1 MRTKNKTTKLISA
14 LLIITIFL
22 PSLVFLTK
30 PNEVKATVPVIEVA
44 GAGVWSWITSL
55 FSGTTSTST
64 VTDTGLHI
72 KDFAKEVA
80 RQVLMA
86 VARAFLQKM
95 TQSIVTWINSG
106 FHGNPLYLEN
116 SESFFKDIAKY
127 EIRNVID
134 TYGYDDLLYPFGKDF
149 ALNTLYAY
157 KNTTANNAAY
167 SLSKVFND
175 PVLLRNYQNDF
186 NYGGWNA
193 FLINTQYPQ
202 NNYLGFQMLVTEE
215 LARKVQ
221 GLAQTAGEEVQTT
234 LAQGQGFLSPKT
246 CQTNPNYNKDFSEF
260 KPPVFKS
267 TEDIEDYV
275 SSCDAIEDADQANA
289 CYAAGEAEYDEA
301 VAAEKADWSS
311 PEKGNVCPPRADGS
325 GGLVATT
332 PGSVVADQIKNA
344 MGSQF
349 RQSELA
355 AAMGNSI
362 AAIVDALVNKF
373 ISDGLSSLSGSGR
386 SNPQADTWNYNGI
399 TLGGTATVT
408 GYNDDI
414 WSTPD
419 QIIVLEEFKQKVNEG
434 IEKTKRELLMMDNRV
449 PTPENGPGI
458 AQVIAMIWPKVQTL
472 DICQPGPDLNWQVRT
487 DREMS
492 RNSANFQSGDIT
504 APPSGDILNQIN
516 LNTAELQFA
525 VDFFKDWTSG
535 QLLDALPS
543 SVEYVDEIT
552 GLRNLSQQY
561 NELKNEISRRKSALA
576 QLENIGAALDT
587 NFSNDTQPEAGSAA
601 EGQLV
606 SLWKQY
612 EAVSLDVSNDTTL
625 EATISELNSTIFKK
639 NQLDEMITQCG
650 EERTAKGWAV
660 PGGATSQ
667 FLGSGGG
674 TEQIIFCDAPIVG
687 GYSHEDFINPSEPD
701 FPEIPLI
708 NAQNILIGTESVDV
722 ELSCS
727 IIFRASVLDYK
738 GDLPGF

>member
-30 PNEVKATVPVIEVA
+30 PNEVKATAPVIEVA

-55 FSGTTSTST
+55 FSGTTSIST

-116 SESFFKDIAKY
+116 TDSFFKDIAKY

-134 TYGYDDLLYPFGKDF
+134 AYGYDDLLYPFGKDF
-149 ALNTLYAY
+149 ALNILYAY
-157 KNTTANNAAY
+157 KNTAANNAAY
-167 SLSKVFND
+167 SLSRTIND
-175 PVLLRNYQNDF
+175 PVLLRNYQTNF

-202 NNYLGFQMLVTEE
+202 NNYLGFQMKATEE
-215 LARKVQ
+215 LARQ
-221 GLAQTAGEEVQTT
+221 LRGTSQTAADKIQAT
-234 LAQGQGFLSPKT
+234 LAQGQGFLSPQI
-246 CQTNPNYNKDFSEF
+246 CPSNPNYNNGYNEYKRPNF
-260 KPPVFKS
+260 KT
-267 TEDIEDYV
+267 TEDYKIYV
-275 SSCDAIEDADQANA
+275 TGCDSKEGTDTDKA
-289 CYAAGEAEYDEA
+289 CYDAGNTKYEEA
-301 VAAEKADWSS
+301 VAEEKAEWD
-311 PEKGNVCPPRADGS
+311 KTNDCP

-332 PGSVVADQIKNA
+332 PGTVVGDQIKNA
-344 MGSQF
+344 MSSSI
-349 RQSELA
+349 RSVELS

-362 AAIVDALVNKF
+362 AAIVDALLNKF

-386 SNPQADTWNYNGI
+386 SNPPADTWNYNGI

-419 QIIVLEEFKQKVNEG
+419 QVIVLGEFKQKVNEG

-458 AQVIAMIWPKVQTL
+458 AQVIALIWPKVQTL

-487 DREMS
+487 DRETI
-492 RNSANFQSGDIT
+492 RNSANFQSIT
-504 APPSGDILNQIN
+504 ASPGGDVLNQIN

-525 VDFFKDWTSG
+525 VDFFKDWMEG

-543 SVEYVDEIT
+543 SVEYVDEIN

-576 QLENIGAALDT
+576 QLENIETALDA
-587 NFSNDTQPEAGSAA
+587 NFPNDAQPEVGSAA

-612 EAVSLDVSNDTTL
+612 EAISLDVSNDTTL

-639 NQLDEMITQCG
+639 NQLEQMATECAA
-650 EERTAKGWAV
+650 ERTQRGWQN
-660 PGGATSQ
+660 PGGAASVSSV
-667 FLGSGGG
+667 LGNAS
-674 TEQIIFCDAPIVG
+674 EQVIFCDAPIVG
-687 GYSHEDFINPSEPD
+687 GYSHESFVNPNVPT
-701 FPEIPLI
+701 FPRVPLV

-722 ELSCS
+722 NLSCS

-738 GDLPGF
+738 GDLPSF